1 MERSRES
8 SIIKALRLIE
18 LFNDGPVV
26 IEMIIEKLNVD
37 RATAYR
43 WLHDAS
49 VVLPIYEEEIHRKG
63 AGRRVKEY
71 KLLKVE
77 DL

>member
-1 MERSRES
+1 MEISRES
-8 SIIKALRLIE
+8 SIVKALKLIE
-18 LFNDGPVV
+18 MFNNGPVV
-26 IEMIIEKLNVD
+26 IKMIIDELGVD

-49 VVLPIYEEEIHRKG
+49 VVLPIYEEEINRQGPGRKI
-63 AGRRVKEY
+63 KEY

>member
-1 MERSRES
+1 MKLPRES
-8 SIIKALRLIE
+8 SLIKALKLIE
-18 LFNDGPVV
+18 LFNNGPVV
-26 IEMIIEKLNVD
+26 IGMIIDELDVD

-49 VVLPIYEEEIHRKG
+49 VVLPIYEEEIYRQG